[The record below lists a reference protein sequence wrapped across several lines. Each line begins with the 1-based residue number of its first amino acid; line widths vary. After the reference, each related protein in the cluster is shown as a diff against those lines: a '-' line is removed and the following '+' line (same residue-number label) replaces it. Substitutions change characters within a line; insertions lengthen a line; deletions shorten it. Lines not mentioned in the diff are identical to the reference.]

1 MMMFTL
7 IAFNKLSIM
16 RWKINP
22 IYNTLCINFNQFKD
36 FSLHWHLSRH
46 DNTSVRFAWP
56 STCGK
61 FSQRD
66 CLEKGNA
73 ANVAR
78 RMLHATSSETLW
90 KAWKTTDDEEKG
102 KRLKM
107 VITIHATDFSTFSS
121 WKNCLLLRLL
131 LCLRLG

>member
-1 MMMFTL
+1 MMFTL
-7 IAFNKLSIM
+7 IVFNKLSIM

-36 FSLHWHLSRH
+36 FFLHWHLSRH

-66 CLEKGNA
+66 CLEKGKA

-78 RMLHATSSETLW
+78 RMLCNIQWSIVESLE
-90 KAWKTTDDEEKG
+90 DDRWWGKG
-102 KRLKM
+102 KRLRM

-121 WKNCLLLRLL
+121 WKNCLLLL